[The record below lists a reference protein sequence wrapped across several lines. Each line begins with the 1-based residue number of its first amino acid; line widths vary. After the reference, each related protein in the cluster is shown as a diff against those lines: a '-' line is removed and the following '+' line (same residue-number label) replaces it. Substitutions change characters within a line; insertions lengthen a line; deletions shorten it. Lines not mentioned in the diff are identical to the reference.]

1 MHVPV
6 DFSKLNDVVK
16 NDAVKKTTFDILV
29 GKVNSIYG
37 SASVLK
43 TKYDTD
49 KTETENKI
57 PDTSGLVKKTDYDAK
72 ITEIEG

>member
-29 GKVNSIYG
+29 GKVNSIYA

-43 TKYDTD
+43 TKFDTD

-57 PDTSGLVKKTDYDAK
+57 PDSWPC
-72 ITEIEG
+72 